1 MDNLLN
7 DIKSELNINWD
18 DSNTDK
24 KLVSIIKNGKAYL
37 TDIAGVDEIDFTE
50 EGIARSLLF
59 DYCRYRNSHA
69 IEMFEENFRG
79 QLLRLNNKYQAKVF
93 LEGKSDL
100 NENKI

>member
-1 MDNLLN
+1 MDVLLN
-7 DIKSELNINWD
+7 DIKSELCITWD

-24 KLVSIIKNGKAYL
+24 KLISIIKQGKAYL

-79 QLLRLNNKYQAKVF
+79 QLLRLNNKYQVKAL

-100 NENKI
+100 NENKV